1 MPLPITRFGAS
12 AGINVATYGA
22 LHDLIQACWQ
32 KLADDRPDFEQI
44 AKSLALIHKTIT
56 TATKAAATKAEAEAA
71 APTRTAPSDHGA
83 GKDAHAFTSSVLGRA
98 TPPVLLVP
106 PPGTAAGGSAPS
118 PPERDPNEA
127 R

>member
-56 TATKAAATKAEAEAA
+56 TATKAAATKAEAA

>member
-56 TATKAAATKAEAEAA
+56 TATKAEATKAEAAA
-71 APTRTAPSDHGA
+71 ATRTAPSDHGA
-83 GKDAHAFTSSVLGRA
+83 GKEAHAFTSSVLGRA
-98 TPPVLLVP
+98 TPPVLVVP
-106 PPGTAAGGSAPS
+106 PRTATGGSAPS
-118 PPERDPNEA
+118 PTERDPNEA